1 MRKCDGFRFAFLR
14 EKGSNIGS
22 SNIKS
27 KIWTLN
33 PNNSVG
39 LQLLTAVTA
48 VLVQKISEIHLVVH
62 LSFFSN
68 YSPPPKNHID
78 AYYIVQL
85 KNRLALTVK
94 LTALVSSNVNVDSL
108 EKVFYRKV

>member
-1 MRKCDGFRFAFLR
+1 MRKCDGFHFAFLR

-27 KIWTLN
+27 KIRTLN

-48 VLVQKISEIHLVVH
+48 VLVQKISEIYLVVH
-62 LSFFSN
+62 LNFFSN
-68 YSPPPKNHID
+68 CIPPLSTRQLH
-78 AYYIVQL
+78 IVQL
-85 KNRLALTVK
+85 KNRLTLTVK
-94 LTALVSSNVNVDSL
+94 PTALVSSNVNVDAL

>member
-1 MRKCDGFRFAFLR
+1 MRKCDGFHFAFLR

-48 VLVQKISEIHLVVH
+48 VLVQKISEIYLVVH
-62 LSFFSN
+62 LNFFSN
-68 YSPPPKNHID
+68 YIPPPGTRELH
-78 AYYIVQL
+78 IVQL
-85 KNRLALTVK
+85 KNRLAQTVK
-94 LTALVSSNVNVDSL
+94 PTAALVSSNVNVDAL